1 MARRRIYSDEE
12 RKERKKIYDLKYQ
25 NKRYKIDPE
34 YREKKKRY
42 SKITY
47 SRFRLIPNALL
58 EQGNYNLN
66 SLNNNNI

>member
-34 YREKKKRY
+34 YREKKKDIR
-42 SKITY
+42 KLHIHD
-47 SRFRLIPNALL
+47 FD
-58 EQGNYNLN
+58 
-66 SLNNNNI
+66 